1 MTFQFVPEI
10 QYSVLQRIV
19 YNLQKKKKRKKT
31 FEDTLSEYNEP
42 FFYEKLC
49 FHMHP
54 IPQSKHQEER

>member
-10 QYSVLQRIV
+10 QYSVLQRIIC
-19 YNLQKKKKRKKT
+19 NLPKKKRKKT

-42 FFYEKLC
+42 FFYEKLR
-49 FHMHP
+49 FHIHP